1 MSRHCAE
8 FFAHWKSLPCSHGIP
23 HTRAFLDSATPLM
36 RGALILEVM
45 PEGTLVRLMGSTLV
59 ARWQDDF
66 TGAHLETRIAL
77 ENRSRFRRDVE
88 CVCRH
93 PAGARAIG
101 ETRTELRRTVDYEMV
116 LLPIAV
122 DDGKPPRCVAFRINL
137 DELDYRDRKVEFP
150 WPPKLTWIDIG
161 AGEPE

>member
-1 MSRHCAE
+1 M
-8 FFAHWKSLPCSHGIP
+8 
-23 HTRAFLDSATPLM
+23 DSATPLM
-36 RGALILEVM
+36 CGALILEVM

-59 ARWQDDF
+59 SRWQDDF
-66 TGAHLETRIAL
+66 TGTHLENHISL
-77 ENRSRFRRDVE
+77 EDRSRFRRDVE
-88 CVCRH
+88 CACRH

-122 DDGKPPRCVAFRINL
+122 DDGKPPRCVAFRTNL
-137 DELDYRDRKVEFP
+137 GELDFRDRKVGFT

-161 AGEPE
+161 AGVPA

>member
-1 MSRHCAE
+1 M
-8 FFAHWKSLPCSHGIP
+8 
-23 HTRAFLDSATPLM
+23 
-36 RGALILEVM
+36 
-45 PEGTLVRLMGSTLV
+45 RLMGSTLV

-66 TGAHLETRIAL
+66 TGAHLETRIAP

-101 ETRTELRRTVDYEMV
+101 ETRTELRRAVDYEMV

-122 DDGKPPRCVAFRINL
+122 DDGKPPRCVAFRINF
-137 DELDYRDRKVEFP
+137 DELD
-150 WPPKLTWIDIG
+150 
-161 AGEPE
+161 